1 MVGKGKIIAVSAPS
15 GAGKSTILKSVL
27 NAIPEIVFSIS
38 ATTRPKR
45 ETETDGKE
53 YFFITEEN
61 FKEKIRNN
69 EFIEWEKFYDYY
81 YGTLKRFIDD
91 NIESGR
97 TVLLEID
104 VLGALEVK
112 KLYPEAALIYILPP
126 SIEELEA
133 RLLNRKTENKIDLQ
147 KRLERAKFELGFKDK
162 FDYLVENI
170 ELEKAEN
177 DTISLVN
184 KIIYKETVNGN

>member
-1 MVGKGKIIAVSAPS
+1 VVGKGKIIAVSAPS

>member
-1 MVGKGKIIAVSAPS
+1 MDCKGKIIAVSAPS
-15 GAGKSTILKSVL
+15 GAGKSTILKAVL
-27 NAIPEIVFSIS
+27 TSMPEIVFSIS

-45 ETETDGKE
+45 EAETDGKE
-53 YFFITEEN
+53 YFFITEED
-61 FKEKIRNN
+61 FKGKIKND

-81 YGTLKRFIDD
+81 YGTLKSYIND
-91 NIESGR
+91 NVAAGK

-104 VLGALEVK
+104 VLGALNVK
-112 KLYPEAALIYILPP
+112 KLYPEAALIYIEPP

-162 FDYLVENI
+162 FDFLVENI
-170 ELEKAEN
+170 DLDKAIN
-177 DTISLVN
+177 DTISLVKN
-184 KIIYKETVNGN
+184 IIYKETPDGN

>member
-1 MVGKGKIIAVSAPS
+1 MIEKGKIIAVSAPS
-15 GAGKSTILKSVL
+15 GAGKSTILKCVL
-27 NAIPEIVFSIS
+27 SSFPEIVFSIS

-45 ETETDGKE
+45 DSETNGKE
-53 YFFITEEN
+53 YFFISEES
-61 FKEKIRNN
+61 FKDKVEKN

-81 YGTLKRFIDD
+81 YGTLRTFIDE
-91 NIESGR
+91 NVEKGK

-112 KLYPEAALIYILPP
+112 RIYPESALVYILPP
-126 SIEELEA
+126 SLEA
-133 RLLNRKTENKIDLQ
+133 LETRLLNRKTENKIDLQ

-162 FDYLVENI
+162 FDYIVENTD
-170 ELEKAEN
+170 LEKAIN

-184 KIIYKETVNGN
+184 KIIQKEVVNGN

>member
-1 MVGKGKIIAVSAPS
+1 MDCKGKIIAVSAPS
-15 GAGKSTILKSVL
+15 GAGKSTILKAVL
-27 NAIPEIVFSIS
+27 TAMPEIVFSIS

-45 ETETDGKE
+45 EAETNGKE
-53 YFFITEEN
+53 YFFISEED
-61 FKEKIRNN
+61 FKEKIKND

-81 YGTLKRFIDD
+81 YGTLKSYIND
-91 NIESGR
+91 NVDSGE

-104 VLGALEVK
+104 VLGALNVK
-112 KLYPEAALIYILPP
+112 KLYPEAVTIYIEPP

-162 FDYLVENI
+162 FDYLIENI
-170 ELEKAEN
+170 DLDKAIN
-177 DTISLVN
+177 DTISLVK
-184 KIIYKETVNGN
+184 KIIYKETPDGN

>member
-1 MVGKGKIIAVSAPS
+1 MGKGKIIAVSAPS

-112 KLYPEAALIYILPP
+112 RLYPEAALIYILPP